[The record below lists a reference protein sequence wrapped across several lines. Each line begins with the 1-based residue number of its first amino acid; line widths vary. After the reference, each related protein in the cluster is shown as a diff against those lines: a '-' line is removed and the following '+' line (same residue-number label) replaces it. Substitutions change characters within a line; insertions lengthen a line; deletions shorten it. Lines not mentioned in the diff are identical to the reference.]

1 MIINGENT
9 NFEDGITVCEMLER
23 LGLDSQKVVVE
34 VDLEII
40 NRDEFSTKNLRTE
53 SKVEII
59 RFVGGG

>member
-1 MIINGENT
+1 MIINGESM
-9 NFEDGITVCEMLER
+9 NFEDGVTVCEMLER

-40 NRDEFSTKNLRTE
+40 NKDEFSTKKLRAE